1 MKVTGC
7 LNRNTCFI
15 RMGITNC
22 KLRKMKDSLNKV
34 HMTSEIDFKVLRVE
48 TLVGALIMGVTKEH
62 TRGEARL

>member
-1 MKVTGC
+1 
-7 LNRNTCFI
+7 
-15 RMGITNC
+15 MGITNC